1 MKPLGIHLII
11 DGWQSPP
18 HLLNDADHICLAL
31 TQAVSAGGATLI
43 ELGVHQFHP
52 QGLTATATLAE
63 SHMTI
68 HTWPELGYF
77 AADIFFCGKGDAE
90 SAMRVL
96 LECLQAQR
104 SRVRKIMRGVAA
116 NGEQ

>member
-18 HLLNDADHICLAL
+18 HLLNDADHIRLAL

-90 SAMRVL
+90 AAMRVL

-104 SRVRKIMRGVAA
+104 SRVRKIMRGVAT
-116 NGEQ
+116 NGG